1 MDVELVVDAK
11 ATVGEGPSWHAP
23 SRRLFWVD
31 ILEGNIHVYDP
42 AGESDRIIPV
52 GQMVGAVVPRC
63 SGGLIVAMHHGLASL
78 NLDSGT
84 LTPIADPEQHLPRNR
99 FNDGKCDPAGRF
111 WAGTMS
117 IDREPNAGSLY
128 CLDTD
133 NTVRRVL
140 EGVTCSNGLAWSLD
154 ATTMYY
160 IDTPTRRVDAFD
172 YDLQTGH
179 VANRRTVITVPEEL
193 GKPDGM
199 AIDAQGMLW
208 IALWDGG
215 CVTRW
220 NPNSGALDQTV
231 SIPALRVTSCA
242 FGGQNLADLYV
253 TTARVRMT
261 EAELAKQ
268 PHAGGLFRVRCGV
281 QGTETFEFAG

>member
-11 ATVGEGPSWHAP
+11 ATVGEGPSWHAR

-42 AGESDRIIPV
+42 SGECDRIIRV
-52 GQMVGAVVPRC
+52 GQMVGAVVPRH
-63 SGGLIVAMHHGLASL
+63 SGGLMLAMHHGFASFD
-78 NLDSGT
+78 LDSGT
-84 LTPIADPEQHLPRNR
+84 LTTIADPEQHLPRNR

-111 WAGTMS
+111 WAGTVS
-117 IDREPNAGSLY
+117 IDREPHAGSLY

-133 NTVRRVL
+133 HTVRHVL
-140 EGVTCSNGLAWSLD
+140 GGVTCSNGIAWSLD
-154 ATTMYY
+154 RSTMYY

-172 YDLQTGH
+172 YDVQTGRVTKRR
-179 VANRRTVITVPEEL
+179 VAVVVPEEL

-199 AIDAQGMLW
+199 AIDAEGMLW
-208 IALWDGG
+208 IAMWDGG

-220 NPNSGALDQTV
+220 NPNSGSLDQTV
-231 SIPALRVTSCA
+231 SIPALHVASCA
-242 FGGQNLADLYV
+242 FGGQNLDELYV

-268 PHAGGLFRVRCGV
+268 PHTGGLFRIRGGM
-281 QGTETFEFAG
+281 QGAETFEFAG